1 MRMFLA
7 TSISIALLSGCV
19 AVPVEDYGYIDKCE
33 TSSKRKELVVVD
45 VVEETNSYFSISSFL
60 MSPITVS
67 VTGIL
72 SGSYVVVN
80 NTYHFGEELVRCE
93 EGKT

>member
-19 AVPVEDYGYIDKCE
+19 AVPVEDYGYLDKCE
-33 TSSKRKELVVVD
+33 TFSKRKELAVVD
-45 VVEETNSYFSISSFL
+45 VVKETNSYFSISSFL

-93 EGKT
+93 EGET